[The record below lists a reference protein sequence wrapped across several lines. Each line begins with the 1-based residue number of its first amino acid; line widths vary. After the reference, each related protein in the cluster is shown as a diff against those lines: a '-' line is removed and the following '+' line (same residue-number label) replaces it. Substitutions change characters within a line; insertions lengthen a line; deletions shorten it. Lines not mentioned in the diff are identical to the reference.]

1 MMVKNL
7 NKVLIKITYA
17 SITIFISI
25 TLIFFVIRL
34 SPGDPVE
41 TILGQKATSEEVSK
55 LRHQLSLDLPLVTQ
69 YQNYLKMI
77 LKGELGKSLL
87 GSKNVKELLKER
99 MFPTVVLATCA
110 VSVSAFLGTFLG
122 LLSGM
127 NRRKVF
133 DQGLR
138 FITLVVL
145 SFPIFSLAPIMV
157 LLFAITLN
165 WFPVSEWGDFRHLVL
180 PVMTLSIP
188 LSAILSRVTRN
199 KFLEESNEL
208 WSVVYRAKGLS
219 EFQISLRILKVCL
232 PTILNIISIQLS
244 SIIAG
249 AMITETIFDIPG
261 MGTLLF
267 DGIQSRD
274 YPIVQGVIIYSTSM
288 YMLVYFFV
296 DFINS
301 KLDPRSV

>member
-1 MMVKNL
+1 MMGKIL
-7 NKVLIKITYA
+7 NRFVATISYA
-17 SITIFISI
+17 ALTIFISI

-41 TILGQKATSEEVSK
+41 TILGQKASSAEIAK
-55 LRHQLSLDLPLVTQ
+55 LRHQLSLDLPLTAQ

-77 LKGELGKSLL
+77 LKGDLGSSLL
-87 GSKNVKELLKER
+87 GSKNIKDLLKER
-99 MFPTVVLATCA
+99 MFPTMILAI
-110 VSVSAFLGTFLG
+110 SSISISSFFGIFLG

-127 NRRKVF
+127 NRKTFF
-133 DQGLR
+133 DQTVRVL
-138 FITLVVL
+138 TLIFL

-165 WFPVSEWGDFRHLVL
+165 WFPVSEWGDFKHLVL
-180 PVMTLSIP
+180 PVVTLSIP

-208 WSVVYRAKGLS
+208 WSVVNRAKGLS

-232 PTILNIISIQLS
+232 PTIFNIISIQLS

-267 DGIQSRD
+267 DAIQSRD
-274 YPIVQGVIIYSTSM
+274 YPIVQGVIIYSTTM
-288 YMLVYFFV
+288 YMLVYFV
-296 DFINS
+296 IDFINS
-301 KLDPRSV
+301 KIDPRSV

>member
-1 MMVKNL
+1 MGKIL
-7 NKVLIKITYA
+7 NRLVAKISYA
-17 SITIFISI
+17 ALTIFISI

-41 TILGQKATSEEVSK
+41 TILGQKASSAEIAK
-55 LRHQLSLDLPLVTQ
+55 LRHQLSLDLPLIAQ

-77 LKGELGKSLL
+77 LKGELGSSLL
-87 GSKNVKELLKER
+87 GSKNIKDLLKER
-99 MFPTVVLATCA
+99 MFPTMILAIC
-110 VSVSAFLGTFLG
+110 SVSISSFLGIFLG

-127 NRRKVF
+127 NRKRIF
-133 DQGLR
+133 DQSVR
-138 FITLVVL
+138 IITLVLL

-165 WFPVSEWGDFRHLVL
+165 WFPVSEWGDFKHLVL

-208 WSVVYRAKGLS
+208 WSIVNRAKGLS

-232 PTILNIISIQLS
+232 PTIFNIISIQLS

-267 DGIQSRD
+267 DAIQSRD
-274 YPIVQGVIIYSTSM
+274 YPIVQGVIIYSTTM
-288 YMLVYFFV
+288 YMLVYFAI

-301 KLDPRSV
+301 KIDPRSV

>member
-1 MMVKNL
+1 MGKIL
-7 NKVLIKITYA
+7 NRLVAKISYA
-17 SITIFISI
+17 ALTIFISI

-41 TILGQKATSEEVSK
+41 TILGQKASSAEIAK
-55 LRHQLSLDLPLVTQ
+55 LRHQLSLDLPLIAQ

-77 LKGELGKSLL
+77 LKGELGSSLL
-87 GSKNVKELLKER
+87 GSKNIKVLLKER
-99 MFPTVVLATCA
+99 MFPTMILAIC
-110 VSVSAFLGTFLG
+110 SVSISSFLGIFLG

-127 NRRKVF
+127 NRKKFF
-133 DQGLR
+133 DQSVR
-138 FITLVVL
+138 IITLVLL

-165 WFPVSEWGDFRHLVL
+165 WFPVSEWGDFKHLVL

-199 KFLEESNEL
+199 KFLEESYEL
-208 WSVVYRAKGLS
+208 WSVVNRAKGLS

-232 PTILNIISIQLS
+232 PTIFNIISIQLS

-267 DGIQSRD
+267 DAIQSRD
-274 YPIVQGVIIYSTSM
+274 YPIVQGVIIYSTTM
-288 YMLVYFFV
+288 YMLVYFAI

-301 KLDPRSV
+301 KIDPRSV